1 MPRVRE
7 IEEAGGDPV
16 LTGTVR
22 QGTRAV
28 RRTAELDKGD
38 GALSADLRA
47 AKALGAAIER
57 SGQLPA
63 GLLPLVYLR
72 VAIAERVPVLN

>member
-16 LTGTVR
+16 LTELFDKERELFGDLLNSTKAMAHCPPILW
-22 QGTRAV
+22 AV
-28 RRTAELDKGD
+28 
-38 GALSADLRA
+38 
-47 AKALGAAIER
+47 KALGAAIEK
-57 SGQLPA
+57 SDQLPA

-72 VAIAERVPVLN
+72 VATLNGCPF

>member
-16 LTGTVR
+16 LTELFDRERELFGDLLNSTKAMAHCPPIL
-22 QGTRAV
+22 RAV
-28 RRTAELDKGD
+28 
-38 GALSADLRA
+38 
-47 AKALGAAIER
+47 KALGAAIEK
-57 SGQLPA
+57 SGTLPA

-72 VAIAERVPVLN
+72 VATLNGCPF